1 MSPPPAKRY
10 RMGWALVVLVVAIVV
25 HVLAVWAA
33 PRLIMRKVFE
43 GAPAASGTNRA
54 FYPPM
59 TSAESR
65 SIVMPSPDLLYAI
78 CTYDLAGGPVRITAS
93 PGLDSY
99 WSVALYSAASDNW
112 YVINDRQAGGR
123 PVDLV
128 VAERGMMRS
137 ASAASTSATVLEAPS
152 RKGLVLMRV
161 LVSDYAKDSAR
172 YEAARRT
179 FSCTQGPR

>member
-1 MSPPPAKRY
+1 MSPPPTKRY
-10 RMGWALVVLVVAIVV
+10 WTWWTLIVLVIAILV
-25 HVLAVWAA
+25 HVLSVWAV
-33 PRLIMRKVFE
+33 PRVIMSKVFE
-43 GAPAASGTNRA
+43 GVPAASDTNRA

-78 CTYDLAGGPVRITAS
+78 CTYDLAGGPVRVTAN

-123 PVDLV
+123 PVDIV
-128 VAERGMMRS
+128 VAERGMVRS
-137 ASAASTSATVLEAPS
+137 ASAASTSAKVLEAPS
-152 RKGLVLMRV
+152 QKGLVLMRV
-161 LVSDYAKDSAR
+161 LAGDYANDSAR

>member
-1 MSPPPAKRY
+1 M
-10 RMGWALVVLVVAIVV
+10 
-25 HVLAVWAA
+25 
-33 PRLIMRKVFE
+33 
-43 GAPAASGTNRA
+43 
-54 FYPPM
+54 
-59 TSAESR
+59 
-65 SIVMPSPDLLYAI
+65 LYAI
-78 CTYDLAGGPVRITAS
+78 CTYDLAGGPVRVTAN

-112 YVINDRQAGGR
+112 YVINDRQAGR
-123 PVDLV
+123 HPVDLV

-137 ASAASTSATVLEAPS
+137 ASAASTSAKVLKAPS
-152 RKGLVLMRV
+152 QKGLVLMRV